1 MKEYTI
7 KEIRKILKNKPKEI
21 EIFGTTLRGVL
32 INRVFIY
39 YEDFFIETNII
50 ETIIFYINGQP
61 SVGIEIREI
70 KEIY

>member
-39 YEDFFIETNII
+39 YEDFFIEKNII

-70 KEIY
+70 KEIL